1 MSRFYENGSFLQ
13 CRRGGLTI
21 LSTIESWRS
30 QVQGSP
36 RRRFK
41 QPANQHLG
49 CRQENSSGI

>member
-1 MSRFYENGSFLQ
+1 MNRLYEDSSFLQ
-13 CRRGGLTI
+13 CRRDCLKF